1 MKMFSAVVA
10 CAVTSFFMVQAAF
23 GLDLEEM
30 QDIALSKR
38 ELVKRYQ
45 INMEKSIKDVA
56 LARAPNRP
64 SIDFSYQA
72 NRVDSQVS
80 GLDSQTSGLGG
91 NSISEPEESSV
102 LRGAVTWNI
111 FNGFKDTYQIESA
124 QLLRQVEQH
133 QLNGIEQDI
142 MLNVALRYLDV
153 YQGKANLE
161 VARKNLL
168 TLKKI
173 YRDAQNRLEV
183 GLIDRNELL
192 KFKVD
197 LDNSD
202 IQVERA
208 RANLQKSIE
217 LLGREIGQKVELDQL
232 DFKEFEDIPAKKEL
246 HYNASRM
253 FDNRSE
259 LLALGKLV
267 DASRFQAQAQE
278 SGYYPRVDLIG
289 SYQNYDDDAINGRG
303 DISEDELR
311 AQLQLSINLYQ
322 GGATRESV
330 AKARLESRGLQYD
343 FQELRDSL
351 ETELNNLHI
360 DFNVS
365 LRNVKVA
372 LSGIEQA
379 GENLRITRL
388 KYGEGLQRESD
399 LLDAVANLSRAQFNH
414 VTAVTT
420 VFQNHFQIV
429 RMVEE
434 F

>member
-10 CAVTSFFMVQAAF
+10 CAVTSVFMVQAAF

-64 SIDFSYQA
+64 SVDLSYQA
-72 NRVDSQVS
+72 NR
-80 GLDSQTSGLGG
+80 LDED
-91 NSISEPEESSV
+91 SISEAEENSV
-102 LRGAVTWNI
+102 LRSAVTWNI

-124 QLLRQVEQH
+124 QLLRQVEQYR
-133 QLNGIEQDI
+133 LNGIEQDI
-142 MLNVALRYLDV
+142 MLNVALRYLDA
-153 YQGKANLE
+153 YQAKANLE

-208 RANLQKSIE
+208 RADLQKSIE
-217 LLGREIGQKVELDQL
+217 LLGREIGRKVAIEQL
-232 DFKEFEDIPAKKEL
+232 DFAEFEAIPAKMEMR
-246 HYNASRM
+246 YNASRM

-267 DASRFQAQAQE
+267 DASRSQALAEE
-278 SGYYPRVDLIG
+278 SGFYPRVDLVG
-289 SYQNYDDDAINGRG
+289 SYQNYDNDVINSAG

-351 ETELNNLHI
+351 QTELNNLHI
-360 DFNVS
+360 DFKVS

-372 LSGIEQA
+372 LGGIEQA
-379 GENLRITRL
+379 EENLRITRL

-414 VTAVTT
+414 VAAVST

>member
-1 MKMFSAVVA
+1 MKMFSAGVA
-10 CAVTSFFMVQAAF
+10 FAVTSVVMVQAAF
-23 GLDLEEM
+23 GLDLQEM

-38 ELVKRYQ
+38 EIVKRYQ
-45 INMEKSIKDVA
+45 IDMEKSIKDVA
-56 LARAPNRP
+56 LARAPYRP
-64 SIDFSYQA
+64 SVDLSYQG
-72 NRVDSQVS
+72 NRLDEDSI
-80 GLDSQTSGLGG
+80 T
-91 NSISEPEESSV
+91 EAEENSV

-111 FNGFKDTYQIESA
+111 FNGFRDKYQIESA
-124 QLLRQVEQH
+124 QLLRQVEQYR
-133 QLNGIEQDI
+133 LNGIEQDI

-153 YQGKANLE
+153 YQGRANLE
-161 VARKNLL
+161 VARNNLL

-173 YRDAQNRLEV
+173 YRDARNRLEV

-208 RANLQKSIE
+208 RANLRKSVE
-217 LLGREIGQKVELDQL
+217 LLGREIGRKVELDQL
-232 DFKEFEDIPAKKEL
+232 GFVEFEDIPAKKGQ
-246 HYNASRM
+246 YYSASRM

-267 DASRFQAQAQE
+267 DASRFQAQAEE
-278 SGYYPRVDLIG
+278 SGYYPRVDLVG
-289 SYQNYDDDAINGRG
+289 SYQNYDNDVINGRG
-303 DISEDELR
+303 DSSEDELR

-322 GGATRESV
+322 GGATREAV

-351 ETELNNLHI
+351 ETELSNLHI

-372 LSGIEQA
+372 LVGIEQA
-379 GENLRITRL
+379 EENLRITRL

-399 LLDAVANLSRAQFNH
+399 LLDAVANLSRARFNH
-414 VTAVTT
+414 VAAVST

>member
-30 QDIALSKR
+30 QGIALSKR

-64 SIDFSYQA
+64 SVDLSYQV
-72 NRVDSQVS
+72 NR
-80 GLDSQTSGLGG
+80 LDED
-91 NSISEPEESSV
+91 SISEAEENSV
-102 LRGAVTWNI
+102 LRGAVAWNI

-124 QLLRQVEQH
+124 QLLRQVEQYR
-133 QLNGIEQDI
+133 LNGIEQDI

-153 YQGKANLE
+153 YQAKANLE

-208 RANLQKSIE
+208 GADLQKSVE
-217 LLGREIGQKVELDQL
+217 LLGREIGQKVALEQL
-232 DFKEFEDIPAKKEL
+232 GFLEFDDIPAKMEL

-267 DASRFQAQAQE
+267 DASRFQTQAQE
-278 SGYYPRVDLIG
+278 SGYYPRVDLVG
-289 SYQNYDDDAINGRG
+289 SYQNYDDDVINGRG
-303 DISEDELR
+303 DSSEDELR

-351 ETELNNLHI
+351 ETELSNLHI
-360 DFNVS
+360 DFNVA
-365 LRNVKVA
+365 LRNIEVA
-372 LSGIEQA
+372 LLGIEQA
-379 GENLRITRL
+379 EENLRITRL

-414 VTAVTT
+414 VAAVST
-420 VFQNHFQIV
+420 VFKNHFQIV